1 MQSVTLPR
9 QPSQKERPATVERQ
23 LQVLD
28 VSIVDTLS
36 HLEALLR
43 QCHSLQREVLRLRR
57 EAPPPPPQVPEWAIA
72 ALTRHMEEMR
82 QAWTVL
88 GEIIGDLTT
97 SIRRLSDK
105 HYAERRNGFD
115 RRRALE

>member
-1 MQSVTLPR
+1 
-9 QPSQKERPATVERQ
+9 
-23 LQVLD
+23 
-28 VSIVDTLS
+28 
-36 HLEALLR
+36 
-43 QCHSLQREVLRLRR
+43 
-57 EAPPPPPQVPEWAIA
+57 
-72 ALTRHMEEMR
+72 MEEMR